1 MYFEHNFLV
10 ILMYYVSIM
19 YVLIKVLDNLIR
31 MLYNVC
37 AEVSWKTLRRAEKKV
52 QNEFESA

>member
-1 MYFEHNFLV
+1 
-10 ILMYYVSIM
+10 MYYVSIM
-19 YVLIKVLDNLIR
+19 YVLIKVLDNLIW

-37 AEVSWKTLRRAEKKV
+37 AEVRRKTLRRAEKKV